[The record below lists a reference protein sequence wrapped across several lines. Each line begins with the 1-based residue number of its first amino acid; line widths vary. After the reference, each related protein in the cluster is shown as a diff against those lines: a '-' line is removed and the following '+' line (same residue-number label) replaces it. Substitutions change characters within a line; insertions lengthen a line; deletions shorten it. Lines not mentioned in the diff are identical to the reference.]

1 MTHDEMHE
9 IKRHFDVVAE
19 ALTGRIQQVAEGH
32 QVLVSGQS
40 RILGRIDQLESEMK
54 AMLNLSFAELD
65 RRVRVLEQ
73 SLGTIER
80 RLERLEAPSAR
91 S

>member
-19 ALTGRIQQVAEGH
+19 ALTGKIQQVAEGH

-40 RILGRIDQLESEMK
+40 RILGRIDQLESE
-54 AMLNLSFAELD
+54 
-65 RRVRVLEQ
+65 
-73 SLGTIER
+73 
-80 RLERLEAPSAR
+80 LEAPSAR